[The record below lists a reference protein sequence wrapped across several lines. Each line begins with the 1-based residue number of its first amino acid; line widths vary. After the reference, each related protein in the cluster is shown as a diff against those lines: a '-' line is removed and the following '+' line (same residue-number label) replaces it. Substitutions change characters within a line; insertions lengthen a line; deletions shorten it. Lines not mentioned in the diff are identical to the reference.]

1 MDNFEIPREQQ
12 KVKEVRKLS
21 DGTIQIP
28 YSKETTMW
36 TVEFDLRIKK
46 EKDGSVRIENKTPI
60 TEKNKG
66 YIRSKE
72 KYYLNTSDSKAFAQS
87 LWKALDNYIGRE
99 RPSLSQEKWEK
110 AYQLL
115 GFSKKL
121 IIEKSKKE
129 QETLMKEIWAVQK
142 DKDLERDA
150 KSKTL
155 KFEYH
160 IGYWANEKVIY
171 ASLHETKKGEVSFK
185 MEAWFLFTLAKLT
198 SIETTFKKT
207 ELKTW
212 LPNFIEQTFR
222 KGIIYKKLLWSNE
235 NYIAKDETRN
245 NAIKKAKKAA
255 ATFEMLTK

>member
-1 MDNFEIPREQQ
+1 MNNFEIPREQP
-12 KVKEVRKLS
+12 KVKEVKKLN

-87 LWKALDNYIGRE
+87 LWKALDNYIGTG

-115 GFSKKL
+115 DLSKNL

-129 QETLMKEIWAVQK
+129 QNNLIKEIWALRK
-142 DKDLERDA
+142 NKDLERDA

-160 IGYWANEKVIY
+160 IGYWANERIIF
-171 ASLHETKKGEVSFK
+171 ASLHEIKKWEVSFK
-185 MEAWFLFTLAKLT
+185 MEIWLFSPFPWLPVLEK
-198 SIETTFKKT
+198 TFKTT
-207 ELKTW
+207 ELQTW
-212 LPNFIEQTFR
+212 LPNFIEQSFRNKIIDKTFF
-222 KGIIYKKLLWSNE
+222 WNNE
-235 NYIAKDETRN
+235 NYIAKDEIKN
-245 NAIKKAKKAA
+245 NTIKKAKKATT
-255 ATFEMLTK
+255 TFEILTK

>member
-12 KVKEVRKLS
+12 KVKEVKKLS
-21 DGTIQIP
+21 DETIQIP

-36 TVEFDLRIKK
+36 TLEFDLRIKK

-87 LWKALDNYIGRE
+87 LWKALDNYIGTE

-129 QETLMKEIWAVQK
+129 QETLMKEIWALQK

-185 MEAWFLFTLAKLT
+185 MEIWLLSPFPWLPVLEK
-198 SIETTFKKT
+198 TFKRT

-212 LPNFIEQTFR
+212 LPNFIEQSFRNKIIDKTFF
-222 KGIIYKKLLWSNE
+222 WSNE